1 MPEPVAAIRKVQ
13 AAIMAA
19 IALARPALPGYADR
33 TAAEPLSEG
42 EWPGYLIRYEVK
54 FNLSPE
60 MGQYFN
66 DALFTFEVQSG
77 NATDAPLDLTN
88 QQAITDINNALQ
100 ADPTLDGMVE
110 DIQPIG
116 SDNSQP
122 DSADVGSA
130 VLQVRVTY
138 YTLIR
143 DHSTIVGFGGL
154 LFT

>member
-1 MPEPVAAIRKVQ
+1 MPEPVAAIRKVG
-13 AAIMAA
+13 
-19 IALARPALPGYADR
+19 ARMMEAVADLVPELQGFIDR
-33 TAAEPLSEG
+33 TAAEPLG
-42 EWPGYLIRYEVK
+42 EAEMPGYLLRYEVK
-54 FNLSPE
+54 FSLSAE
-60 MGQYFN
+60 MSQYFN
-66 DALFTFEVQSG
+66 DALFTFEVASG
-77 NATDAPLDLTN
+77 PDATPTIDQFN
-88 QQAITDINNALQ
+88 QRAIAQINDALQ
-100 ADPTLDGMVE
+100 ADPTLGGMVE